1 MKHHHQKQFA
11 EKFPLQQMLLNGHP
25 YIPYIGFAKKT
36 SLAHYEIACSRRSGQ
51 WREMKNGRKQR
62 WKRVRGRE
70 QEGEKEV
77 LSAALPDPSPFF
89 LAHFCLRSSN

>member
-70 QEGEKEV
+70 QEGEKRFFRQ
-77 LSAALPDPSPFF
+77 LSPTLRHFF
-89 LAHFCLRSSN
+89 